1 MVLQI
6 SFSKQSAQQKL
17 KLLLSKFSIENMV
30 EFLIKNLLRNIFY
43 EALSIQNFI
52 DCFQKFQIKYLLC
65 ILTKNIF

>member
-43 EALSIQNFI
+43 EPLLIQNFI
-52 DCFQKFQIKYLLC
+52 DFFQKFQIKYLLC